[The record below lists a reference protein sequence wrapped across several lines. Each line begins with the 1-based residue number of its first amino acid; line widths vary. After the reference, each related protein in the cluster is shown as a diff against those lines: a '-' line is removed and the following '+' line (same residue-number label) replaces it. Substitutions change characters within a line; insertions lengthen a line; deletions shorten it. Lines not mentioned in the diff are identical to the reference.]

1 MKAARFSILVV
12 LSAILIATTNTFAQ
26 DYTTLR
32 LPEGAKARLGKGKI
46 NEVKYSPSGATEPE
60 RRKEDIITDG
70 IVNIQDLVW
79 VASNF
84 GQSGSKRCGCQPRWD
99 RQYTRPCPRCGY
111 LRLRKR
117 KKNDIPPNPRMSL
130 TYVTS
135 AEC

>member
-84 GQSGSKRCGCQPRWD
+84 GQSGSNAADVNRDGIVNIQD
-99 RQYTRPCPRCGY
+99 LVLVADT
-111 LRLRKR
+111 L
-117 KKNDIPPNPRMSL
+117 D
-130 TYVTS
+130 
-135 AEC
+135 